1 MKFDMDY
8 IAHNNALTETNPY
21 FKLFLTIILLIVTL
35 ALDNLYFDIIIFIVM
50 SIVILAIA
58 KIAFKSYLKFLSIPM
73 SFLVITCIFLIF
85 FFGSGEVI
93 YDTKILGIVVTKN
106 SLHYGVYTFMRVM
119 ACLPC
124 LGFLA
129 LTTPIAK
136 ILHCLA
142 TLKVPKII
150 IEIGLLMYNIKVKL
164 YSIPLIQEVIMV
176 NCQFTSQKTGVI
188 KMLEVQNLKYSY
200 NNDYQALKGVSLKI
214 DEGEMIALLGKNG
227 AGKSTLFLHLNGI
240 YEPDEGKVLIDGEE
254 LKYDKKSLLKFRQ
267 KVGIV
272 FQNPDDQ
279 IFAPTV
285 EEDVAFGPLNL
296 GLSMEE
302 VQDRVEEA
310 LARVGMSGTEKI
322 APHHLSGGQKKR
334 VAIAGI
340 LAMKPEIMILDEPT
354 AGLDPQGVENLVK
367 LLKELNDEGIT
378 ILIST
383 HEVDLVPDY
392 ANKVFVLVDGE
403 LIAEGTPKAIFSQ
416 PEVLEKAHLKIP
428 IVTEL
433 FQQLETEGF
442 DMENDYPLTIE
453 EAKEKFLTLI
463 NKN

>member
-1 MKFDMDY
+1 MVSYQFM
-8 IAHNNALTETNPY
+8 NQ
-21 FKLFLTIILLIVTL
+21 
-35 ALDNLYFDIIIFIVM
+35 
-50 SIVILAIA
+50 
-58 KIAFKSYLKFLSIPM
+58 KI
-73 SFLVITCIFLIF
+73 
-85 FFGSGEVI
+85 
-93 YDTKILGIVVTKN
+93 
-106 SLHYGVYTFMRVM
+106 
-119 ACLPC
+119 
-124 LGFLA
+124 
-129 LTTPIAK
+129 
-136 ILHCLA
+136 
-142 TLKVPKII
+142 
-150 IEIGLLMYNIKVKL
+150 
-164 YSIPLIQEVIMV
+164 
-176 NCQFTSQKTGVI
+176 GVI
-188 KMLEVQNLKYSY
+188 NMLEVQNLKYSY

-214 DEGEMIALLGKNG
+214 DEGDMVALLGKNG

-240 YEPDEGKVLIDGEE
+240 YEPDEGKVFIDGEE

-296 GLSMEE
+296 GLPMEE

-340 LAMKPEIMILDEPT
+340 LAMKPEIMVLDEPT
-354 AGLDPQGVENLVK
+354 AGLDPQGVENLVT

-378 ILIST
+378 IVIST

-392 ANKVFVLVDGE
+392 ANKIFVLVDGE
-403 LIAEGTPKAIFSQ
+403 LIAEGIPKEIFAQ
-416 PEVLEKAHLKIP
+416 PEVLEKANLKVP

-433 FQQLETEGF
+433 FQQLESEGY
-442 DMENDYPLTIE
+442 DMENDYPLTIR
-453 EAKEKFLTLI
+453 EAKDKFLNLI

>member
-1 MKFDMDY
+1 
-8 IAHNNALTETNPY
+8 
-21 FKLFLTIILLIVTL
+21 
-35 ALDNLYFDIIIFIVM
+35 
-50 SIVILAIA
+50 
-58 KIAFKSYLKFLSIPM
+58 
-73 SFLVITCIFLIF
+73 
-85 FFGSGEVI
+85 
-93 YDTKILGIVVTKN
+93 
-106 SLHYGVYTFMRVM
+106 
-119 ACLPC
+119 
-124 LGFLA
+124 
-129 LTTPIAK
+129 
-136 ILHCLA
+136 
-142 TLKVPKII
+142 
-150 IEIGLLMYNIKVKL
+150 
-164 YSIPLIQEVIMV
+164 
-176 NCQFTSQKTGVI
+176 
-188 KMLEVQNLKYSY
+188 MLEVKNIKYSY
-200 NNDYQALKGVSLKI
+200 NSDYQALKGVSLKV
-214 DEGEMIALLGKNG
+214 EKGEMVALLGKNG

-240 YEPDEGKVLIDGEE
+240 YEPDEGKVFIDGEE

-310 LARVGMSGTEKI
+310 LDRVGMSGFEKT

-340 LAMKPEIMILDEPT
+340 LAMKPEIMVLDEPT
-354 AGLDPQGVENLVK
+354 AGLDPQGVTNLVK

-378 ILIST
+378 IVIST

-392 ANKVFVLVDGE
+392 ANRVFVLVGGE
-403 LIAEGTPKAIFSQ
+403 LIAEGTPKDIFSQ
-416 PEVLEKAHLKIP
+416 PDILESANLKIP

-433 FQQLETEGF
+433 FQQIEAEGF
-442 DMENDYPLTIE
+442 DMDNDYPLTVE
-453 EAKEKFLTLI
+453 EAKEKFLKLV